1 MYELVPEAGD
11 RLVEFTL
18 NSRNGTLVTR
28 TRLDRE
34 RRATYRLTFRA
45 VPKRVGSQPGAS
57 VSVMV
62 RVLDRNDNAPR
73 FLFPAEGNRT
83 LYVLTSAHA
92 GESVGRLLAVDPDQH
107 LNGQVRYSLRNLSDR
122 FIVQPDTGEVRITRT
137 ASSTETEVQYL
148 LDVVATDGGQRSTYG
163 QMRLLLRGRPIS
175 GRGNR
180 TGAAQSSRLLSTD
193 FLLIVFAIVVAAIFI
208 AATLT
213 AAMLFVARR
222 RRRNKQQRFEA
233 DVTNSE
239 YAGSSS
245 TQTTNGNT
253 VKFYKCTSIDDQQ
266 INFEGHSFTPK
277 VCDIYLSLFIFN

>member
-1 MYELVPEAGD
+1 M
-11 RLVEFTL
+11 
-18 NSRNGTLVTR
+18 NSRTGTLVTR

-34 RRATYRLTFRA
+34 RRATYRLTIRA
-45 VPKRVGSQPGAS
+45 VPKRVGLQPGTN
-57 VSVMV
+57 VSVVV

-83 LYVLTSAHA
+83 LYVLTSANA
-92 GESVGRLLAVDPDQH
+92 GESVGRLLAVDPDQD
-107 LNGQVRYSLRNLSDR
+107 LNGKVRYSLRNSSDR
-122 FIVQPDTGEVRITRT
+122 FLVQPDSGEVRITRT

-180 TGAAQSSRLLSTD
+180 AGASQSSSLLSTD

-213 AAMLFVARR
+213 AAMLYVARR
-222 RRRNKQQRFEA
+222 RRTNKQQRFEA

-245 TQTTNGNT
+245 TQTTYEDT
-253 VKFYKCTSIDDQQ
+253 DKVYKTTSKEDQK
-266 INFEGHSFTPK
+266 IILESHSLTRK
-277 VCDIYLSLFIFN
+277 VNEMYILLFIFDNIL

>member
-1 MYELVPEAGD
+1 M
-11 RLVEFTL
+11 
-18 NSRNGTLVTR
+18 NSRTGTLVTR

-34 RRATYRLTFRA
+34 RRATYRLTVRA
-45 VPKRVGSQPGAS
+45 VPKRVGSRPGAS
-57 VSVMV
+57 ASVVV

-83 LYVLTSAHA
+83 LYVLTTAHA
-92 GESVGRLLAVDPDQH
+92 GQSVGRLLAVDPDQH

-208 AATLT
+208 AAILT
-213 AAMLFVARR
+213 AAMLFVVRGR
-222 RRRNKQQRFEA
+222 VRKCKQQRFEA
-233 DVTNSE
+233 YTTNSE

-245 TQTTNGNT
+245 TQTTNGHT
-253 VKFYKCTSIDDQQ
+253 VQFYKATIDDQQ
-266 INFEGHSFTPK
+266 INLECHSLTPK
-277 VCDIYLSLFIFN
+277 VNDIYLLSFNFNNIY

>member
-1 MYELVPEAGD
+1 
-11 RLVEFTL
+11 
-18 NSRNGTLVTR
+18 
-28 TRLDRE
+28 
-34 RRATYRLTFRA
+34 
-45 VPKRVGSQPGAS
+45 
-57 VSVMV
+57 MV

-180 TGAAQSSRLLSTD
+180 TGAAQYSRLLSTD

-213 AAMLFVARR
+213 AVMLFVARR

-233 DVTNSE
+233 DITNSE

-266 INFEGHSFTPK
+266 INFEGHSLTPK
-277 VCDIYLSLFIFN
+277 VSDIYLSLFIFDKIYCKLYDYILSCMSLTALVFHNNSSNTIVVVL

>member
-1 MYELVPEAGD
+1 M
-11 RLVEFTL
+11 
-18 NSRNGTLVTR
+18 NSRTGTLVTR

-34 RRATYRLTFRA
+34 RRATYRLTVRA
-45 VPKRVGSQPGAS
+45 VPKRVGSRPGAS
-57 VSVMV
+57 ASVVV

-83 LYVLTSAHA
+83 LYVLTTAHA
-92 GESVGRLLAVDPDQH
+92 GQYVGRLLAIDPDQH

-208 AATLT
+208 AAILT
-213 AAMLFVARR
+213 AAMLFVVRGR
-222 RRRNKQQRFEA
+222 VRKCKQQRFEA
-233 DVTNSE
+233 DTTNSE

-245 TQTTNGNT
+245 TQTTNGHT
-253 VKFYKCTSIDDQQ
+253 VQFYKATIDDQQ
-266 INFEGHSFTPK
+266 SNLECHSLTPK
-277 VCDIYLSLFIFN
+277 VNDIYLLSFNFNNIY